1 MGNSLIARARAR
13 AYQAYTRLGFGL
25 AARYRP
31 LLARTT
37 FVGVT
42 GSCGKT
48 TAKELAAA
56 VLTTRFK
63 GRANPA
69 SYNAP
74 PHLDRTILRVRPW
87 DAFCLLEL
95 SPTKMGKLVFDH
107 VLRMVRPQIGVMTVI
122 GTDHIRTYRT
132 IEVIAAE
139 KSKLIAALPA
149 HGTAILNFDDPHVR
163 SMRSLCAGRVISYGL
178 APEAMLRAEG
188 FDVHERAFDVTKH
201 ADAAA
206 AVDAIEAQTGPIE
219 ILVNNAG
226 MQRRG
231 PIQDYA
237 ASDWDALMATN
248 LDSVFHV
255 GQAVARRM
263 IPRGRGRIINI
274 CSVMSELGRPG
285 IAPYTA
291 SKGAV
296 KMLTKGMAIDL
307 GPLGITVN
315 GIGPGYFKTE
325 LNQALVDD
333 EKFSSWLIGRTPS
346 RRWGD
351 VEDLAGAAVFLASDA
366 ARFVNGHILYVDGGV
381 TASI

>member
-1 MGNSLIARARAR
+1 MNIIDSF
-13 AYQAYTRLGFGL
+13 RLDGRL
-25 AARYRP
+25 A
-31 LLARTT
+31 L
-37 FVGVT
+37 VT
-42 GSCGKT
+42 GSSAGIGLAIARGLAQAGARLVLNGRDPVK
-48 TAKELAAA
+48 LAAA
-56 VLTTRFK
+56 V
-63 GRANPA
+63 
-69 SYNAP
+69 
-74 PHLDRTILRVRPW
+74 
-87 DAFCLLEL
+87 
-95 SPTKMGKLVFDH
+95 
-107 VLRMVRPQIGVMTVI
+107 
-122 GTDHIRTYRT
+122 
-132 IEVIAAE
+132 AA
-139 KSKLIAALPA
+139 
-149 HGTAILNFDDPHVR
+149 
-163 SMRSLCAGRVISYGL
+163 
-178 APEAMLRAEG
+178 LRAEG
-188 FDVHERAFDVTKH
+188 HDVHERAFDVTQH
-201 ADAAA
+201 AEVAA
-206 AVDAIEAQTGPIE
+206 AVDAIEAQTGAIE

-226 MQRRG
+226 MQLRG

-237 ASDWDALMATN
+237 AGDWDRLMRTN

-255 GQAVARRM
+255 GQAVARQM
-263 IPRGRGRIINI
+263 IPRGRGRIVNI

-325 LNQALVDD
+325 LNQALVAD